1 MITFS
6 SCFYII
12 KSKFDASTYVY
23 WMNNFISIVNHFNL
37 VIYTDKDS
45 LKYIDTKGN
54 PRIKVILKPLENFH
68 NYQYKDYWIKNHS
81 KNIYFNHESSYNTNW
96 ELNMLWSEK
105 VWFVNETVNNRYYD
119 TAFYGWCDIGYFR
132 NSNGDIN
139 TCELSNWPNKSTI
152 EMLNKSKIH
161 YACIQ
166 NSDIYL
172 GYLKTLINNLIGYD
186 LSDSIEMIT
195 SWYELDSGGQRLFTD
210 GKQEFNWLLNHYGPM
225 FLFNVNGDNYY
236 VQPQG
241 KEYGTLVLS
250 DKKNRKIDEDDFLK
264 ILGLNILGISLN
276 DLINEFV
283 IE

>member
-1 MITFS
+1 MKIIIT
-6 SCFYII
+6 
-12 KSKFDASTYVY
+12 
-23 WMNNFISIVNHFNL
+23 
-37 VIYTDKDS
+37 
-45 LKYIDTKGN
+45 
-54 PRIKVILKPLENFH
+54 EN
-68 NYQYKDYWIKNHS
+68 
-81 KNIYFNHESSYNTNW
+81 
-96 ELNMLWSEK
+96 
-105 VWFVNETVNNRYYD
+105 R
-119 TAFYGWCDIGYFR
+119 
-132 NSNGDIN
+132 
-139 TCELSNWPNKSTI
+139 
-152 EMLNKSKIH
+152 
-161 YACIQ
+161 
-166 NSDIYL
+166 
-172 GYLKTLINNLIGYD
+172 LKTLINNLIGYD